1 MTDSNQGELTRSKCD
16 PEAAYAIFSNSVLA
30 AKTTLIP
37 LDLTHQVLGNE
48 EVLKLLRYGP
58 QADMAPLSSPS
69 TVRQLFL
76 EIISYFAATYEMKF
90 AMTDGPPL
98 HDPVAVAAVF
108 APEMFDDLDGERF
121 EICVVRG
128 GDDNAL
134 DQRRS
139 TGRGGECGRTVL
151 KLLAKGA
158 AGVRVPR
165 TLNVG
170 EFWHLIDLALQ
181 SVPK

>member
-1 MTDSNQGELTRSKCD
+1 
-16 PEAAYAIFSNSVLA
+16 LA
-30 AKTTLIP
+30 SKTTLIP

-48 EVLKLLRYGP
+48 EVLKLLRHGA
-58 QADMAPLSSPS
+58 QADKAQSASPS

-76 EIISYFAATYEMKF
+76 EIISYFAATYEKKY

-121 EICVVRG
+121 EIYVVRD
-128 GDDNAL
+128 GDDSAS
-134 DQRRS
+134 DHRRRA
-139 TGRGGECGRTVL
+139 GREGQCGRTVL
-151 KLLAKGA
+151 KMLPKGV

-181 SVPK
+181 SVPAQDEKKDS